1 MAAIASHRRQ
11 PQIPELPPGLPG
23 LASVAT
29 LGARA
34 QPNAASAPPPDT
46 RNPSNPPRRARTPV
60 PRRSRHHLPHG
71 PHSRARC
78 RRARRAHRPPGAIA
92 ESRCAGRRA
101 RGAACVCARA
111 APPELP
117 QRTRHL
123 FAVVCSLAPS
133 DLPSHRRCCRRRS
146 RGPHRAAPS
155 RRWRCSLSLS
165 LSLRGAWWLSRGRE
179 GLSGCASYVVR
190 GAAGRKEVEGGVL
203 APRHEA
209 CRRRAAGGSRRG
221 GSGLTLR

>member
-92 ESRCAGRRA
+92 ESRCAERRA
-101 RGAACVCARA
+101 RDAACVCARA

-123 FAVVCSLAPS
+123 FAVVCSLCAFRFAITS
-133 DLPSHRRCCRRRS
+133 ALLP
-146 RGPHRAAPS
+146 PKVARAAPS
-155 RRWRCSLSLS
+155 RTEPSLEVFSLSFS
-165 LSLRGAWWLSRGRE
+165 LSPRRVVVVSGSRGIER
-179 GLSGCASYVVR
+179 VR
-190 GAAGRKEVEGGVL
+190 LLCCSRGGRKEGGGRWSVG
-203 APRHEA
+203 
-209 CRRRAAGGSRRG
+209 AAA
-221 GSGLTLR
+221 